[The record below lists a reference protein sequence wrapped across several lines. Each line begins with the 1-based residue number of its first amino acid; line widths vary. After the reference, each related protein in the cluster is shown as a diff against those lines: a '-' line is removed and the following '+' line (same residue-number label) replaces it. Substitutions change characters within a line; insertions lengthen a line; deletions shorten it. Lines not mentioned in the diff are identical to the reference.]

1 LNSHFYQ
8 IDLNYYSFRRF
19 ELYLN
24 LFAREKK
31 KEYCAN
37 GPLKVMRAG
46 CSWAG
51 GPIAETG
58 ELTPH
63 GGCNSGSRPFAG
75 EPSAGWLGNG
85 SRKIP
90 MSKGPDL
97 GGFGRK
103 GLTVGDFGSHGG
115 MGRLEASSVQ

>member
-1 LNSHFYQ
+1 
-8 IDLNYYSFRRF
+8 
-19 ELYLN
+19 
-24 LFAREKK
+24 
-31 KEYCAN
+31 
-37 GPLKVMRAG
+37 MRAG

-63 GGCNSGSRPFAG
+63 GGCNGGSRPFAG
-75 EPSAGWLGNG
+75 EPLVGWLGNG

-97 GGFGRK
+97 GGLGRK
-103 GLTVGDFGSHGG
+103 GLTA
-115 MGRLEASSVQ
+115 EAPP